1 MLYHNT
7 TTMRLSL
14 TVCMFVSLSFGT
26 FGQTSIY
33 PDTRVENTQ
42 SLSKAEVGTYQFIIH
57 DSKVMPAFTTNILYF
72 IERER
77 KESTDVAIPLSEN
90 VTLFIPS
97 REKIN
102 SENFE
107 TLKEMEL

>member
-1 MLYHNT
+1 M
-7 TTMRLSL
+7 
-14 TVCMFVSLSFGT
+14 SFGT
-26 FGQTSIY
+26 FAQSDSY
-33 PDTRVENTQ
+33 PDTRIENTQ
-42 SLSKAEVGTYQFIIH
+42 GLTQAETGTYQFILH
-57 DSKVMPAFTTNILYF
+57 DAKVMPAFTTNILYF

-77 KESTDVAIPLSEN
+77 KQSEDVVIPLSEN

-107 TLKEMEL
+107 PLEEMEL

>member
-1 MLYHNT
+1 MKLPIIIGMCMSISCGALAQSAPYPNT
-7 TTMRLSL
+7 R
-14 TVCMFVSLSFGT
+14 
-26 FGQTSIY
+26 I
-33 PDTRVENTQ
+33 ENTQ
-42 SLSKAEVGTYQFIIH
+42 GLVQAEEGTYQFIIH

-77 KESTDVAIPLSEN
+77 KQSIDVAIPLSEN

-107 TLKEMEL
+107 ALAEMEL